1 MTATGT
7 SIIASSTLANTSASV
22 ASSTAKIASMPALPP
37 GEEIYDLMGTF
48 SMSYPWGKLVLE
60 ILIVIFCIYLIWL
73 FYKWLIT
80 PVERKRIPIVQ
91 SPEVQALRAIKRLK
105 LSEIWEKKN
114 LKSICEN
121 VAAILKNYALDAYKI
136 SLGAAAT
143 TDEFIV
149 DIINEKV
156 KNEVTSKIKEML
168 NFCDEI
174 RYTGNT
180 NNSFNQEDLVN
191 TLEELIN
198 TRGWRK

>member
-7 SIIASSTLANTSASV
+7 SIIASSTLGSATANV
-22 ASSTAKIASMPALPP
+22 ASSASNVASMPALPP

-48 SMSYPWGKLVLE
+48 SMSYPWGKLAIE
-60 ILIVIFCIYLIWL
+60 ILIVIVCIYLIWL
-73 FYKWLIT
+73 FYSWLIT
-80 PVERKRIPIVQ
+80 PVERKRVPIVQ

-143 TDEFIV
+143 TDEFV
-149 DIINEKV
+149 LDIINGKV

-191 TLEELIN
+191 SLEELIN

>member
-1 MTATGT
+1 M
-7 SIIASSTLANTSASV
+7 
-22 ASSTAKIASMPALPP
+22 
-37 GEEIYDLMGTF
+37 
-48 SMSYPWGKLVLE
+48 
-60 ILIVIFCIYLIWL
+60 IWL

>member
-1 MTATGT
+1 MTATET
-7 SIIASSTLANTSASV
+7 SIIASSTLASTSASV

-105 LSEIWEKKN
+105 LSDIWEKRN

-121 VAAILKNYALDAYKI
+121 VAAILKNYAHDAYKI

-143 TDEFIV
+143 TDEFIF

>member
-7 SIIASSTLANTSASV
+7 SIIASSTLASTTASV
-22 ASSTAKIASMPALPP
+22 ASSTTKIASMPALPP

-48 SMSYPWGKLVLE
+48 SLSYPWGKLVLE

-73 FYKWLIT
+73 FYSWLIT

-105 LSEIWEKKN
+105 LSDIWEKRN

-143 TDEFIV
+143 TDEFV
-149 DIINEKV
+149 LDIINGKV

-180 NNSFNQEDLVN
+180 SNSFNQEDLVN
-191 TLEELIN
+191 SLEELIN